1 MKTLVIR
8 MWRAALLDADLYED
22 VESDPRLV
30 WQALVVVALVS
41 LAGGVGAGWPHPGA
55 MVLGAAIL
63 FAGWFGW
70 AAVSTWVGTRFFP
83 EPETE
88 CDFSEMLRTIGFA
101 ASPGLLTL
109 VALLPETRLPAFI
122 LAMLWM
128 LAATVVAIRQA
139 LDYTSTARA
148 ALVATIGWIVQVFAV
163 VVAHLLL
170 VTTARPAL

>member
-22 VESDPRLV
+22 VESDPRLW
-30 WQALVVVALVS
+30 WQALVVVTLVS
-41 LAGGVGAGWPHPGA
+41 VAGGIGAGWPHPGGMA
-55 MVLGAAIL
+55 LGAVIL
-63 FAGWFGW
+63 FAGWIGW
-70 AAVSTWVGTRFFP
+70 AAVSTWVGTQFFP

-88 CDFSEMLRTIGFA
+88 CDFPEMLRTIGFA
-101 ASPGLLTL
+101 ASPGLLNL
-109 VALLPETRLPAFI
+109 LGLLPETRLPAFT

-148 ALVATIGWIVQVFAV
+148 VLVCSIGWIVQVFALV
-163 VVAHLLL
+163 VMHLLL
-170 VTTARPAL
+170 VATARPAL